1 MEIEKRLYEA
11 AAEGDVRTLHELLQ
25 HDDLILDRLTLT
37 CFNETPLHIAAMRG
51 HVELV
56 KLILTRNPLLAA
68 ELDFRK
74 SSALHVAS
82 IKGYLEIVKEL
93 LVANP
98 EMCLARDREGRNP
111 LHLAAIKGRV
121 EVIKELVQASHL
133 AALQTT
139 NHGES
144 IFHLC
149 VKHNQLEALNLLI
162 ETISDYQIMNARD
175 GDGYTILHLA
185 VGDKQIET
193 VKYLLKNNKI
203 EVNLKDDN
211 GNTALDILAQSRR
224 DMNDLQIGESL
235 REAGGLRANEISSSN
250 TQTVAKFHNKESPSP
265 HTQIALVQKQD
276 MAGDWLSKKRDAI
289 MVVASLIATMAFQAG
304 MNPPGGFW
312 QANEEVNSQGKS
324 LQMPHKAGEAVMAY
338 SHPKSYRYFIRVNTT
353 AFVASLSTI
362 LLLISGLPFR
372 KKLFTWALMVIM
384 WLAVTSVALTYGIS
398 IYIVTP
404 KKDRE
409 QLGQV
414 IEVAVTVWCS
424 IMALLFLGN
433 TIRLTY
439 KWMAKKQQSEKFER
453 TKSANLIHVNV

>member
-1 MEIEKRLYEA
+1 
-11 AAEGDVRTLHELLQ
+11 
-25 HDDLILDRLTLT
+25 
-37 CFNETPLHIAAMRG
+37 MRG

-68 ELDFRK
+68 ELNSK
-74 SSALHVAS
+74 ILCPSALLQSKVGGSESADENDIRLSNHECERWEEVA
-82 IKGYLEIVKEL
+82 I
-93 LVANP
+93 P
-98 EMCLARDREGRNP
+98 
-111 LHLAAIKGRV
+111 
-121 EVIKELVQASHL
+121 
-133 AALQTT
+133 
-139 NHGES
+139 
-144 IFHLC
+144 F
-149 VKHNQLEALNLLI
+149 
-162 ETISDYQIMNARD
+162 
-175 GDGYTILHLA
+175 LHLA

-203 EVNLKDDN
+203 EVDLKDDN

-304 MNPPGGFW
+304 MNPPGGFTFKPT
-312 QANEEVNSQGKS
+312 VNSQGKS

-409 QLGQV
+409 QLSPGC
-414 IEVAVTVWCS
+414 EVAVT
-424 IMALLFLGN
+424 IMVLYNGITFSQKHNSFKPINGWQRSN
-433 TIRLTY
+433 NR
-439 KWMAKKQQSEKFER
+439 KNSSEQ
-453 TKSANLIHVNV
+453 NLQI

>member
-1 MEIEKRLYEA
+1 MDEMEIEKKLYEA

-25 HDDLILDRLTLT
+25 QDDLILDRLTLT

-51 HVELV
+51 HVEFV

-93 LVANP
+93 LVVNP

-121 EVIKELVQASHL
+121 EVMKELVQASHV

-139 NHGES
+139 NHNES
-144 IFHLC
+144 TLHLC
-149 VKHNQLEALNLLI
+149 VKNNQLEALKLLM
-162 ETISDYQIMNARD
+162 EVISDYQLLNARD
-175 GDGYTILHLA
+175 ENGYTILHLA
-185 VGDKQIET
+185 VADKQIET
-193 VKYLLKNNKI
+193 VKYLLRNNKI

-211 GNTALDILAQSRR
+211 ENTSLDILVQSRR
-224 DMNDLQIGESL
+224 DMNDLQIGDSL
-235 REAGGLRANEISSSN
+235 REAGGLRAKDIPSSTN
-250 TQTVAKFHNKESPSP
+250 TKNFAKFPNEESSIP
-265 HTQIALVQKQD
+265 HSHHDI
-276 MAGDWLSKKRDAI
+276 AGDWFSKKRDAI

-312 QANEEVNSQGKS
+312 QGNEEGNS
-324 LQMPHKAGEAVMAY
+324 LRMPHKAGEAVMAY

-372 KKLFTWALMVIM
+372 RKLFMWALMVIM
-384 WLAVTSVALTYGIS
+384 WLTVTSVALTYGIS

-424 IMALLFLGN
+424 VMALLLLGN
-433 TIRLTY
+433 TIRLAY
-439 KWMAKKQQSEKFER
+439 KWMIKKKQSGKLEPR
-453 TKSANLIHVNV
+453 KSANLVHVNV

>member
-1 MEIEKRLYEA
+1 MDEMEIEKRLYEA
-11 AAEGDVRTLHELLQ
+11 AAEGDIRTLHELLQ
-25 HDDLILDRLTLT
+25 QDGLILDRLTLT

-51 HVELV
+51 HVEFV

-82 IKGYLEIVKEL
+82 IKGYPEIVKLL
-93 LVANP
+93 LVVNP
-98 EMCLARDREGRNP
+98 EMCLARDRDGRNP

-121 EVIKELVQASHL
+121 EVIKELIQTSHL
-133 AALQTT
+133 AASQTT
-139 NHGES
+139 NRGES
-144 IFHLC
+144 ILHLC
-149 VKHNQLEALNLLI
+149 VKHNQLEALKLLM
-162 ETISDYQIMNARD
+162 EVISDYQLLNARD

-185 VGDKQIET
+185 VSDKQIET
-193 VKYLLKNNKI
+193 VTYLLRNNQI
-203 EVNLKDDN
+203 EVNLQDDN

-224 DMNDLQIGESL
+224 DMIDLQIGDTL
-235 REAGGLRANEISSSN
+235 REAGGLRAKDIPSPN
-250 TQTVAKFHNKESPSP
+250 TQNFAKFPNKKSSI
-265 HTQIALVQKQD
+265 HQSHD

-312 QANEEVNSQGKS
+312 QGNEDVDSQGNT

-338 SHPKSYRYFIRVNTT
+338 SHPKSYRYFIRVNST

-372 KKLFTWALMVIM
+372 KKLFMWSLMVIM
-384 WLAVTSVALTYGIS
+384 WLTVTSTALTYGIS

-409 QLGQV
+409 HLGQV
-414 IEVAVTVWCS
+414 IEVAVTVWCFV
-424 IMALLFLGN
+424 MALLLLGN
-433 TIRLTY
+433 TIRLAY
-439 KWMAKKQQSEKFER
+439 KWMRKRHQSEKFER
-453 TKSANLIHVNV
+453 RESSNLVHVNV

>member
-1 MEIEKRLYEA
+1 MEIEKKLYEA

-25 HDDLILDRLTLT
+25 QDDLILDRLTLT

-51 HVELV
+51 HVEFV

-68 ELDFRK
+68 ELDFGK
-74 SSALHVAS
+74 SSALHIAS

-93 LVANP
+93 LVVNP

-121 EVIKELVQASHL
+121 EVMKELVQASHV

-139 NHGES
+139 NHNES
-144 IFHLC
+144 TLHLC
-149 VKHNQLEALNLLI
+149 VKNNQLETLKLLM
-162 ETISDYQIMNARD
+162 EVISDYQLLNGRD
-175 GDGYTILHLA
+175 ENGYTILHLA
-185 VGDKQIET
+185 VADKQIET
-193 VKYLLKNNKI
+193 VKYLLRNNKI

-211 GNTALDILAQSRR
+211 ENTSLDILAQSRR
-224 DMNDLQIGESL
+224 DMNDLQIGDSL
-235 REAGGLRANEISSSN
+235 REAGGLRAKDIPSSTN
-250 TQTVAKFHNKESPSP
+250 TQNFAKFPNKESSIP
-265 HTQIALVQKQD
+265 HSHHDI
-276 MAGDWLSKKRDAI
+276 AGDWLSKKRDAI

-312 QANEEVNSQGKS
+312 QDNEEGNS
-324 LQMPHKAGEAVMAY
+324 LRMPHKAGEAVMAY

-372 KKLFTWALMVIM
+372 RKLFMWAFMVIM
-384 WLAVTSVALTYGIS
+384 WLTVTSVALTYGIS

-424 IMALLFLGN
+424 VMALLLLGN
-433 TIRLTY
+433 TIRLAY
-439 KWMAKKQQSEKFER
+439 KWMIKKKQSGKFEPR
-453 TKSANLIHVNV
+453 KSANLVHVNV